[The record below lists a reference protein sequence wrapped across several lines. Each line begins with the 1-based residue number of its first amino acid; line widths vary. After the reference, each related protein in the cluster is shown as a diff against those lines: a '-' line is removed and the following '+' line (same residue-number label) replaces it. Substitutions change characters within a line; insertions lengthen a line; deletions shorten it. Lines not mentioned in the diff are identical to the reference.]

1 MYSILF
7 SLLLISNGLAIAYA
21 LPETL
26 PTSLTATLLYITAT
40 MSMMVRRCNR
50 VYIHMVCVE
59 IYVLLLAIDII
70 LYYLL

>member
-40 MSMMVRRCNR
+40 MSMMVRRRNR